1 MHLEDTDRIYG
12 YGGVM
17 HVSGVGGDF
26 NNTLYKAMHEETK
39 RLLASVIHQYR
50 KVKIDI
56 DMKKV
61 YDARDLGV
69 LVDHKWTFHAHY
81 QAGR

>member
-1 MHLEDTDRIYG
+1 MHLGDTDRIYG

-26 NNTLYKAMHEETK
+26 NNTLYKAMYVETK
-39 RLLASVIHQYR
+39 RLLASVIHQYC

-56 DMKKV
+56 DSAS
-61 YDARDLGV
+61 Y
-69 LVDHKWTFHAHY
+69 
-81 QAGR
+81 AGYIIYAYMCYSY